1 MAKKAVALGN
11 FDGIHKGHTAVLD
24 KTVEQAKNG
33 LIPCALLFTQHSEKV
48 INGFAPPMLMTETER
63 RNYIK
68 NRNINVE
75 EIDFADIRNLS
86 PEEFVDTILIDKLN
100 AGAVIC
106 GYNYRFGKNAV
117 GNADTLQK
125 LCKEKSIECFVV
137 GEIDVD
143 SSPVS
148 STAIRKLIENGD
160 IRHANRMLGRKF
172 GFTSEVIHGDARGR
186 SWGYPTINQIIPDG
200 LVLPKFGVYS
210 SIVTVDKKTYKGVTN
225 IGRRPTVG
233 TDTVLSETNIIDFDE
248 DIYGRQV
255 NIRLVDFIRPERKFS
270 SFKELA
276 EQIKSDCTKVK
287 GSETDV

>member
-24 KTVEQAKNG
+24 KTVEQTKNG

-63 RNYIK
+63 RSYIES
-68 NRNINVE
+68 RNINVE
-75 EIDFADIRNLS
+75 EIDFSDIRNLS
-86 PEEFVDTILIDKLN
+86 PAEFVDKILIKKLD

-125 LCKEKSIECFVV
+125 LCKEKGIECFVV

-143 SSPVS
+143 GSPVS
-148 STAIRKLIENGD
+148 STAIRSLIENGD
-160 IRHANRMLGRKF
+160 IRCANRMLGKKF
-172 GFTSEVIHGDARGR
+172 GFTAEVIHGDARGR

-225 IGRRPTVG
+225 IGKRPTVG
-233 TDTVLSETNIIDFDE
+233 TDTVLSETNIIDFSE
-248 DIYGRQV
+248 DIYGKQV
-255 NIRLVDFIRPERKFS
+255 DIRLVDFIRPERKFS

-276 EQIKSDCTKVK
+276 EQIKTDCNRVK
-287 GSETDV
+287 GREADV